1 MDSPLR
7 HGGGLNNYLL
17 LARGESLETAQVLAV
32 SANPEVVDGFIRD
45 LVGEPKPNDRPQ
57 KSEQHESL
65 RLVGRDEE

>member
-1 MDSPLR
+1 MDSSLR

-32 SANPEVVDGFIRD
+32 SANPEVVNGFIRE
-45 LVGEPKPNDRPQ
+45 LVGESKPNDKPQ

-65 RLVGRDEE
+65 RLVERDEE